1 MPGSAAGSASVSAS
15 VSRAPSANP
24 SPAKAPT
31 AQTERRD
38 VFVTGDALAE
48 GSGSAEA
55 ALRVLRERVAARLGA
70 VAESPAAVSWSPSR
84 QRDGSESPNRRQSS
98 SKVLEMRARF
108 DGE

>member
-1 MPGSAAGSASVSAS
+1 
-15 VSRAPSANP
+15 
-24 SPAKAPT
+24 
-31 AQTERRD
+31 
-38 VFVTGDALAE
+38 VTGDALAE

-70 VAESPAAVSWSPSR
+70 VAESYGQLVGNAAVSWSPSR